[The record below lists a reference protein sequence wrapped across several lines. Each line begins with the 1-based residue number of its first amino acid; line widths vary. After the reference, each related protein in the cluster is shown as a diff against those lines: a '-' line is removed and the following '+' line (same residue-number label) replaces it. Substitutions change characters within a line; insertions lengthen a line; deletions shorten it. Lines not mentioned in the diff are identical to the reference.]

1 MPFNVLVPVAVSMP
15 EPNAGAVGTEVL
27 LRGQGFSTVLAENQ
41 VTLSGIACPVVS
53 ATPTELRVRIP
64 QAASGPL
71 VVTVVN
77 AGTARTSHP
86 FVITTPPFIARV
98 EPNQAPIGSIIR
110 IVGTSFGTNSG
121 VVEVALAGRRLEI
134 RAITDTTLDV
144 LVPPGAI
151 SGHITVSVRLQGMS
165 TSPSDF
171 TVLTDFAFTAT
182 EALSAYPGQ
191 TITLR
196 GGGFV
201 QTGLT
206 VTFTGA
212 TTPALF
218 TFINGSEL
226 RVVVPEAAQ
235 TGPVTIRLPDGRTL
249 AQPFT
254 RAATP
259 GGMGITEVVPSCTR
273 PGCSVVIRGWG
284 FGTRPSGQTVTI
296 YGQRLRVIRATP
308 YQLDVTLPRTPGAG
322 PFHIEMRGQTAVDS
336 APFTIAP

>member
-1 MPFNVLVPVAVSMP
+1 
-15 EPNAGAVGTEVL
+15 
-27 LRGQGFSTVLAENQ
+27 
-41 VTLSGIACPVVS
+41 
-53 ATPTELRVRIP
+53 
-64 QAASGPL
+64 
-71 VVTVVN
+71 
-77 AGTARTSHP
+77 
-86 FVITTPPFIARV
+86 
-98 EPNQAPIGSIIR
+98 
-110 IVGTSFGTNSG
+110 
-121 VVEVALAGRRLEI
+121 
-134 RAITDTTLDV
+134 
-144 LVPPGAI
+144 
-151 SGHITVSVRLQGMS
+151 MS

-284 FGTRPSGQTVTI
+284 FGTRPSAQTVTI

-308 YQLDVTLPRTPGAG
+308 YQLDVTLPRAPGAG